1 MAIQTAQWAASR
13 IHQPERVP
21 ADDGTPGTYHIWTIG
36 CQMNKA
42 DSDRLGD
49 ALEQLGLTPAPT
61 AQHADVVVFNS
72 CVVRQSA
79 EDKVVGALGMAKALK
94 KRRPE
99 RIVALMGC
107 MVGPKKDA
115 LESRF
120 GHVDVFMQPQQ
131 YAPLLELV
139 GERLGVDYEGC
150 IGPLTD
156 AHADVTSYI
165 PIIQGCDLFCSF
177 CIIPYRRGRQVSR
190 TAARRGARG
199 GAAGGARRPRGHAAR
214 ADRRRLRPRFTG
226 RRGPG
231 RLALRAER
239 RVRAGAHPLPDLAS
253 NVHERP
259 HHRGRRRSAQGMR
272 AHQPPRA
279 GGRRR
284 GALGHAADVLGGRVP
299 LDHRA
304 HPFETVPG
312 VALSTD
318 LIVGFCGE
326 TKEAFEASYRLL
338 EQVRFDKVHVAQY
351 STREGTIAHRTLTD
365 DVPKEEKR
373 RRMKAVDAL
382 QERVATEI
390 NARLLGETLE
400 VLVEGRDK
408 GKWRG
413 RTRTDKLVFFEDAG
427 DFHGKLARVR
437 VTKTSP
443 WSLQGEPA
451 EV

>member
-1 MAIQTAQWAASR
+1 MAIQTAQWAATR
-13 IHQPERVP
+13 TRQPDATE
-21 ADDGTPGTYHIWTIG
+21 ATMAGDGTPASYHIWTIG

-42 DSDRLGD
+42 DSDRLAS
-49 ALEQLGLTPAPT
+49 ALDQLGLRPAPT

-94 KRRPE
+94 RRRPE

-115 LESRF
+115 LEARF

-177 CIIPYRRGRQVSR
+177 CIIPYRPRPAGEPP
-190 TAARRGARG
+190 AARRGARG
-199 GAAGGARRPRGHAAR
+199 RTARGARRPRGHAAR
-214 ADRRRLRPRFTG
+214 PDGGRLRPR
-226 RRGPG
+226 PSPAAED
-231 RLALRAER
+231 LADLLHALNGVGGLE
-239 RVRAGAHPLPDLAS
+239 RVRFLTSHPMYMSDRIIEAVADLPKVCEHINLPVQAGDDAVLSAMRRTYSADEYLATI
-253 NVHERP
+253 ERI
-259 HHRGRRRSAQGMR
+259 R
-272 AHQPPRA
+272 AA
-279 GGRRR
+279 
-284 GALGHAADVLGGRVP
+284 
-299 LDHRA
+299 
-304 HPFETVPG
+304 VPG

-326 TKEAFEASYRLL
+326 SEEAFQASYRLL
-338 EQVRFDKVHVAQY
+338 EAVRFDKVHVAQY

-365 DVPKEEKR
+365 DVPRGGEAPPPRGR
-373 RRMKAVDAL
+373 RRAAGAGGG
-382 QERVATEI
+382 RRSTPACWARPSRCSSRAATRASGAGGR
-390 NARLLGETLE
+390 ARTS
-400 VLVEGRDK
+400 
-408 GKWRG
+408 WCSF
-413 RTRTDKLVFFEDAG
+413 RTRG
-427 DFHGKLARVR
+427 
-437 VTKTSP
+437 TSTGS
-443 WSLQGEPA
+443 WPA
-451 EV
+451 SA

>member
-94 KRRPE
+94 RRRPE

-190 TAARRGARG
+190 TLPDVVREAELLAARGVREVTLLGQTVDAY
-199 GAAGGARRPRGHAAR
+199 GHDLPGDEDL
-214 ADRRRLRPRFTG
+214 ADLLYALNDVCGLERIRFLTSHPMYMSDRIIQRRR
-226 RRGPG
+226 
-231 RLALRAER
+231 RA
-239 RVRAGAHPLPDLAS
+239 
-253 NVHERP
+253 
-259 HHRGRRRSAQGMR
+259 AQGVR
-272 AHQPPRA
+272 AHQPAGA

-284 GALGHAADVLGGRVP
+284 GALGHAADVLGGRVS

-304 HPFETVPG
+304 HPLDGAGRRAEHGPHR
-312 VALSTD
+312 
-318 LIVGFCGE
+318 
-326 TKEAFEASYRLL
+326 RLL
-338 EQVRFDKVHVAQY
+338 RRDGGGVRGELPAAGAGALRQGA
-351 STREGTIAHRTLTD
+351 RG
-365 DVPKEEKR
+365 
-373 RRMKAVDAL
+373 AVL
-382 QERVATEI
+382 
-390 NARLLGETLE
+390 
-400 VLVEGRDK
+400 
-408 GKWRG
+408 
-413 RTRTDKLVFFEDAG
+413 DAG
-427 DFHGKLARVR
+427 GHHRAPD
-437 VTKTSP
+437 S
-443 WSLQGEPA
+443 
-451 EV
+451 